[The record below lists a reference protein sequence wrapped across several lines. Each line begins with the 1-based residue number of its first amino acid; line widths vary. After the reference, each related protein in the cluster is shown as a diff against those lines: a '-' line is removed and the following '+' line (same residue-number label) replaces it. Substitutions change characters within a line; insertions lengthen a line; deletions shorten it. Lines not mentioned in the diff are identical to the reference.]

1 MTTEVGSDDVLD
13 TLLPELAR
21 DKSMLVVA
29 PHGTVNTGT
38 VHGDQRYAV
47 TDSPAPGGP
56 GVPPVRQGPVRA
68 KDLRA
73 ARRRF
78 ARPPGY
84 TSGLDALGSG
94 VLFVAGPP

>member
-68 KDLRA
+68 
-73 ARRRF
+73 
-78 ARPPGY
+78 
-84 TSGLDALGSG
+84 
-94 VLFVAGPP
+94 